1 MGEESEN
8 RNVGRGYTTIV
19 GRETKVKLSILERHN
34 VGWSNSIYV
43 KDGKGRDE
51 QKSLSRLL
59 RRRKEIM
66 YTNVQTPEE
75 IAPQKEIKRCLRLFK
90 EKVTFAKRGKK

>member
-51 QKSLSRLL
+51 QKSLSHLL
-59 RRRKEIM
+59 RRRNEK
-66 YTNVQTPEE
+66 
-75 IAPQKEIKRCLRLFK
+75 FK
-90 EKVTFAKRGKK
+90 KKGNYVHERSNARRNCSSKGD